1 MTRTVQGIY
10 RDGAI
15 ELLETPDGVQEGRV
29 TVTLKQSDVTAKA
42 DRPLI
47 CGKYRD
53 GRFSTEEDFKS
64 AEWHGE
70 KEFDGD

>member
-1 MTRTVQGIY
+1 MTWTVQGIY
-10 RDGAI
+10 RHGAI

-29 TVTLKQSDVTAKA
+29 TVTLKQNDVMAKA

-53 GRFSTEEDFKS
+53 GRMSTEADFNT
-64 AEWHGE
+64 ARRNQL
-70 KEFDGD
+70 